1 MEEELQQ
8 KQNFLRMNIL
18 ERGYDAEQFMG
29 FLQGKKGDLGL
40 DLNNWSLNELIL
52 AVQEFTLQNNL
63 NNVNNNEQ
71 LKQNNNNLIQMDM
84 ENSPNQNQFQQIN
97 SSEDEYIQCENVV
110 FNELSQAK
118 DAEIKLSF
126 PEKVEGGLFSKSYVT
141 YLMQTSPLDYKIRKR
156 YSDFEWLRNAISTI
170 YINCVIPPLC
180 KKNYADRFSEVLIS
194 KRTRSIEKF
203 MNGLLIHPLIKNSEI
218 FFNFISIENEAEF
231 EKKKKSFKIVS
242 PNKLESV
249 KSLTGQLKVTVNKE
263 KEIYFENIKDNSDFN
278 INLLKKLTTGYKG
291 LIELLE
297 QINGK
302 MKEISD
308 IWNEL
313 YKKSMKYY
321 ENKSTYET
329 YNIMSKVMDDW
340 REINKKQKILINE
353 GIREYFRYVKNEFNS
368 IKDLAIK
375 VDNNRLIFMKAFEK
389 LTSLKENV
397 YKQDISNWGLNSFD
411 MELKSQLLTNKNL
424 AFSKMLPNETKK
436 VDELRHNY
444 GFYLNSLISEFER
457 IRELNGKR
465 HKNHVINF
473 IKNITETLNDFSTTL
488 VDRVSIYDEIKEKE
502 EKIGEEK
509 NNQQEISDLNNNIN
523 EGKDIS

>member
-1 MEEELQQ
+1 
-8 KQNFLRMNIL
+8 
-18 ERGYDAEQFMG
+18 
-29 FLQGKKGDLGL
+29 
-40 DLNNWSLNELIL
+40 
-52 AVQEFTLQNNL
+52 
-63 NNVNNNEQ
+63 
-71 LKQNNNNLIQMDM
+71 
-84 ENSPNQNQFQQIN
+84 
-97 SSEDEYIQCENVV
+97 
-110 FNELSQAK
+110 
-118 DAEIKLSF
+118 
-126 PEKVEGGLFSKSYVT
+126 
-141 YLMQTSPLDYKIRKR
+141 
-156 YSDFEWLRNAISTI
+156 
-170 YINCVIPPLC
+170 
-180 KKNYADRFSEVLIS
+180 
-194 KRTRSIEKF
+194 
-203 MNGLLIHPLIKNSEI
+203 
-218 FFNFISIENEAEF
+218 
-231 EKKKKSFKIVS
+231 
-242 PNKLESV
+242 
-249 KSLTGQLKVTVNKE
+249 
-263 KEIYFENIKDNSDFN
+263 
-278 INLLKKLTTGYKG
+278 
-291 LIELLE
+291 
-297 QINGK
+297 
-302 MKEISD
+302 
-308 IWNEL
+308 
-313 YKKSMKYY
+313 
-321 ENKSTYET
+321 
-329 YNIMSKVMDDW
+329 MDDW
-340 REINKKQKILINE
+340 REMNKKQKILINE

-509 NNQQEISDLNNNIN
+509 NNQQQISDLNNNIN